1 MEELCAEERCCSL
14 RGLCLR
20 NPLQQG
26 SLAPPGH
33 WISSIPAAC
42 AIAGWR
48 HRSTTPVHQHT
59 TTALCLPARA
69 RLPRDT
75 KAVLPTRDL

>member
-1 MEELCAEERCCSL
+1 MLLPEGAS
-14 RGLCLR
+14 LR

-42 AIAGWR
+42 TIAGWR
-48 HRSTTPVHQHT
+48 HRSLTPVHRHT
-59 TTALCLPARA
+59 ATALCLRPRA

-75 KAVLPTRDL
+75 KAALPARDL